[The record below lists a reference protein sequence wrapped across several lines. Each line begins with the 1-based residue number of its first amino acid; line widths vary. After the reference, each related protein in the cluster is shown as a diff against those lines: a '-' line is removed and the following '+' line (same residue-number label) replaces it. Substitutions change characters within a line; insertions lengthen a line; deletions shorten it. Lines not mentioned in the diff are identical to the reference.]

1 MKEIKTYSQ
10 EDTVEF
16 GKKLGMLLKQG
27 DIVCINGDLGT
38 GKTVL
43 TNGIA
48 WALGINEYIT
58 SPTFTIV
65 NEYERENISLYHF
78 DVYRISDPEEMY
90 EIGFEEYL
98 YNGGVVVI
106 EWADLIKDILPQDN
120 IWITIEKDMKNG
132 VDARIIRVE
141 FNGERYREYEEKLG
155 SGDDKKR

>member
-1 MKEIKTYSQ
+1 MKEIRTCSQ
-10 EDTVEF
+10 QDTIEF
-16 GKKLGMLLKQG
+16 GKRLGKLLKKG
-27 DIVCINGDLGT
+27 DVVCIAGDLGT

-65 NEYERENISLYHF
+65 NEYHREDASLYHF
-78 DVYRISDPEEMY
+78 DVYRFSDPEEMF

-106 EWADLIKDILPQDN
+106 EWADLIKSILPEEN
-120 IWITIEKDMKNG
+120 IWITIEKDLESG
-132 VDARIIRVE
+132 VEVRKIRVE

-155 SGDDKKR
+155 SGDEE

>member
-1 MKEIKTYSQ
+1 MKEIRTCSQ
-10 EDTVEF
+10 QDTIEF
-16 GKKLGMLLKQG
+16 GKRLGKLLKKG
-27 DIVCINGDLGT
+27 DVVCIAGDLGT

-65 NEYERENISLYHF
+65 NEYHREDASLYHF
-78 DVYRISDPEEMY
+78 DVYRISDPEEMF

-106 EWADLIKDILPQDN
+106 EWADLIKSILPEEN
-120 IWITIEKDMKNG
+120 IWITIEKDLESG
-132 VDARIIRVE
+132 VEVRKIRVE

-155 SGDDKKR
+155 SGDEE